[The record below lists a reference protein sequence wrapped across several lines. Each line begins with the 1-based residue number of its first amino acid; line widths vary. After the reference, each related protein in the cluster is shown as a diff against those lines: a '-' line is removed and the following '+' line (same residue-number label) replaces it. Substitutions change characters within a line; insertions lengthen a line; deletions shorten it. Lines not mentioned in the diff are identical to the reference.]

1 MPIKRDFQGYFSQIQ
16 HAGNA
21 GGDAGKK
28 SYKVENAFT
37 PVLKDGSYEVVMR
50 FLPSHPDEISPFI
63 ENRNHMFQLKNGT
76 WFGCDCLSK
85 FGKPCPICDYNRAM
99 WKKYSKEEAKTKT
112 LGKFKPNY
120 VSNVIF

>member
-21 GGDAGKK
+21 GGDTAKK

-50 FLPSHPDEISPFI
+50 FLPSH
-63 ENRNHMFQLKNGT
+63 T
-76 WFGCDCLSK
+76 
-85 FGKPCPICDYNRAM
+85 Y
-99 WKKYSKEEAKTKT
+99 
-112 LGKFKPNY
+112 
-120 VSNVIF
+120 

>member
-21 GGDAGKK
+21 GGDTAKK

-50 FLPSHPDEISPFI
+50 FLPSHPDS
-63 ENRNHMFQLKNGT
+63 NGFRT
-76 WFGCDCLSK
+76 TFPNS
-85 FGKPCPICDYNRAM
+85 A
-99 WKKYSKEEAKTKT
+99 ET
-112 LGKFKPNY
+112 LTR
-120 VSNVIF
+120 